1 MHRTKWAAVAAA
13 VIVLGAAGCGT
24 GDAGTGASALPPSPR
39 PKGTGLLTKEVVRA
53 DLDTS
58 AADAGA
64 PASVPEFAGMN
75 EDAEA
80 GSLRS
85 CGIGFKGF
93 GTETTTVDVAR
104 YDAVVRE
111 LRERDWQP
119 AQEPEKRKGKSGA
132 IYDAHDLLKQRG
144 WTMVAEYMDLGDGV
158 ITLMAYD
165 DACMKKIH
173 ANAGPVG

>member
-1 MHRTKWAAVAAA
+1 MGGTAVHRTKWAAVAAA

-24 GDAGTGASALPPSPR
+24 GNASTGASALPPSPR

-111 LRERDWQP
+111 LRERTGSRP
-119 AQEPEKRKGKSGA
+119 RSRRSARANPGRF
-132 IYDAHDLLKQRG
+132 
-144 WTMVAEYMDLGDGV
+144 
-158 ITLMAYD
+158 MAPTTSSSS
-165 DACMKKIH
+165 A
-173 ANAGPVG
+173 AGPWSQSTWTKGTA